1 MRSAVVIEQERN
13 VQADRLR
20 TLVGEGDAD
29 LTDVERGEVDR
40 LKSEIERLSGDAVRA
55 RFIEDLATR
64 AADGN
69 GGGGA
74 GDGDPDGRAGSDMPV
89 DQEPDYT
96 AAKRGFSMLRALG
109 RELGLRRDSGLED
122 EVMAEM
128 RSRDG
133 VEYEGVPVPRE
144 AMATRSNVTTA
155 AATGGG
161 LVMDEHRAQNFIE
174 VLRTRLVLDRVGATV
189 LDGLMG
195 SVTIPGQS
203 KAAVATWAAEDA
215 ALAQSDPVFT
225 SKAMSAK
232 KVGMFTS
239 LTREVIRQAS
249 PDVEML
255 VMSDF
260 AAGIARAMDA
270 VALVGGGTSEPTG
283 IAASS
288 ASPLAR
294 VGTSTN
300 GLALSFEDVLKMIV
314 EVDDDDAPEDARAFV
329 VNAKT
334 AGKLFSIPWYG
345 GDNNNRWGASPLLN
359 PEMPR
364 DAGMMLGERVVRS
377 NRVKSDLSKGTGRNL
392 SHMFYGNWS
401 GLLVGYWGGLDLLAN
416 PFESAAYKAGNV
428 LIRGIMNADL
438 VIRRSEE
445 FVFFNDLIT
454 TITTSS

>member
-1 MRSAVVIEQERN
+1 MRSAVVIEEERN
-13 VQADRLR
+13 VQSDRLR

-29 LTDVERGEVDR
+29 LTDLERGEVDR

-64 AADGN
+64 AADDN
-69 GGGGA
+69 GSVNA
-74 GDGDPDGRAGSDMPV
+74 GEGDPGGRSGSDVAV

-133 VEYEGVPVPRE
+133 VDYEGVPVPRE
-144 AMATRSNVTTA
+144 AMVTRADITTA
-155 AATGGG
+155 SATGGG
-161 LVMDEHRAQNFIE
+161 LGMEEHRAQNFIE

-195 SVTIPGQS
+195 TVQIPGQS
-203 KAAVATWAAEDA
+203 KAALAGWAAENA
-215 ALAQSDPVFT
+215 ALSQSDPIFM

-239 LTREVIRQAS
+239 LTREVIRQAN

-255 VMSDF
+255 VMADF
-260 AAGIARAMDA
+260 AAGIARAVDT
-270 VALVGGGTSEPTG
+270 VALVGGGSNEPTG
-283 IAASS
+283 IAAST
-288 ASPLAR
+288 ATPLGR
-294 VGTSTN
+294 VATSTN

-314 EVDDDDAPEDARAFV
+314 EVDDDDAPEDSRAFV

-334 AGKLFSIPWYG
+334 AGKLFSLPWYG

-359 PEMPR
+359 PEQPR
-364 DAGMMLGERVVRS
+364 DASMMLGERVVRS
-377 NRVKSDLSKGTGRNL
+377 NRVKSDAQKGSGRNL

-401 GLLVGYWGGLDLLAN
+401 GLLVGYWGGLDLLPN
-416 PFESAAYKAGNV
+416 PYESTAYKAGNV

-445 FVFFNDLIT
+445 FAFFNDVIT
-454 TITTSS
+454 IIVASP